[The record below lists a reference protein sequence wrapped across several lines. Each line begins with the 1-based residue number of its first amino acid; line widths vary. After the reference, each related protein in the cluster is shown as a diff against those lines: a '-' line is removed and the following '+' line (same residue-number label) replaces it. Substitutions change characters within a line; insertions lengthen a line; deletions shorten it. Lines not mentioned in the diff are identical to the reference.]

1 MNARCAICP
10 VGTPTG
16 TESEQDRQ
24 SKTDTYS
31 WTMKTYLSVYLG
43 SSVLA
48 IIITP
53 IVIRVARQL
62 NIIDTPDI
70 RKVHSKPIPRIG
82 GVAIFVSMMGL
93 VIPVLF
99 LPNIVGDSFRLIHS
113 KIVVV
118 LCVAGFIFFVGLV
131 DDIRGLRVR
140 TKLWIQITAAI
151 IVCSAGIRIESIAI
165 TDWLILDFGWFSW
178 PFTLF
183 WIVGITNAINLS
195 DGLDGLAAGI
205 SAVACGVI
213 AILAIC
219 NNDVVMAVLM
229 LALLGSLT
237 GFLVFNFDPAK
248 IFMGDSGSLFLGFTI
263 ASSSVLCATKTETV
277 VGLAL
282 PILALGIPIFDTLFS
297 ILRRFIERRSLFT
310 PDRSHFHHRLLAL
323 GLRQRQVVITAY
335 FMTLLAVGLGMFML
349 FTRDAQT
356 AIVFV
361 CILLLLVL
369 AFNVVGSIRLRETI
383 AGLKRKYT
391 ISKQKKQEIENFE
404 RIELHFRQ
412 AKIFDQWWQAV
423 CFAADKMDFVKG
435 SLSVTNRDGTLR
447 VLAWENDGE
456 DIKGQDV
463 VKMTVPV
470 RDRRAGSSLELK
482 VEVNINGSLESAGRK
497 VALFSRLMDEHS
509 VVGLPRSGI
518 RSTCVAKEQ
527 VSHM

>member
-1 MNARCAICP
+1 
-10 VGTPTG
+10 
-16 TESEQDRQ
+16 
-24 SKTDTYS
+24 
-31 WTMKTYLSVYLG
+31 MKTYLSIYLG
-43 SSVLA
+43 TAVLA
-48 IIITP
+48 VIITP

-99 LPNIVGDSFRLIHS
+99 LPNVVGDSFQLIHS

-118 LCVAGFIFFVGLV
+118 LCAAGVIFFVGLV

-140 TKLWIQITAAI
+140 TKLWIQLTAAI

-213 AILAIC
+213 AILAIY

-237 GFLVFNFDPAK
+237 GFLVFNFDPAR

-263 ASSSVLCATKTETV
+263 ASSSVLCAAKTETI

-349 FTRDAQT
+349 ITRDTQT
-356 AIVFV
+356 VIVFV
-361 CILLLLVL
+361 CILLLLVM
-369 AFNVVGSIRLRETI
+369 AFNFVGSVRLREII
-383 AGLKRKYT
+383 AGLRQKYT
-391 ISKQKKQEIENFE
+391 ISNQKKQEIESFE
-404 RIELHFRQ
+404 NIELYFQQ

-423 CFAADKMDFVKG
+423 CFAADRMDFAR
-435 SLSVTNRDGTLR
+435 SLLPLTNRDGTKRTLIWDNGHKNIR
-447 VLAWENDGE
+447 ADK
-456 DIKGQDV
+456 I
-463 VKMTVPV
+463 VKMTVPI

-482 VEVNINGSLESAGRK
+482 VEVNINGSLESVGRR
-497 VALFSRLMDEHS
+497 VALFARLIHEYS
-509 VVGLPRSGI
+509 VVTLPRDGI
-518 RSTCVAKEQ
+518 RSTYAAKEQ
-527 VSHM
+527 VSDS